1 MKKILFIVSCIAMTG
16 VMNVDAKKKTK
27 NAEPQPAPLELKSV
41 ADSISFAAGMAQ
53 TEGLLP
59 YLKSQL
65 NVDTAYMA
73 DFIQGLVDAKS
84 KCNDPRF
91 VAYQAGESISQM
103 VLGRMVPGINNE
115 MKSEGDTLNP
125 DLFYAGF
132 LAALKKDTTVYT
144 NTIATNKFRSKMQE
158 IQKAKEAK
166 AKAALELK
174 KKEGEA
180 WLAENAKKEGVITTP
195 SGLQYKVITE
205 GNGIKPLAEDEVT
218 VRYEGKLIDGTVFDS
233 SYKRKD
239 PDTKF
244 RCNQVI
250 KGWTEALTM
259 MPQGSKWELYI
270 PQDLAYGER
279 AQGSIPAYSVLIF
292 TVELVSVNRDEKPAE
307 AAPKAKKTPA
317 KKTAK
322 KK

>member
-1 MKKILFIVSCIAMTG
+1 MKKILLIVSCIALAG
-16 VMNVDAKKKTK
+16 VMSVDAKKKTK

-73 DFIQGLVDAKS
+73 DFIQGMIDAKTKS
-84 KCNDPRF
+84 NDPRF
-91 VAYQAGESISQM
+91 IAYQAGESISQM
-103 VLGRMVPGINNE
+103 VLGRMVPGINGE

-132 LAALKKDTTVYT
+132 LASLKKDTTVYSKAA
-144 NTIATNKFRSKMQE
+144 ATNVFRSKMQE
-158 IQKAKEAK
+158 IQKSKEAK
-166 AKAALELK
+166 AKAAMELK
-174 KKEGEA
+174 KKEGED

-205 GNGIKPLAEDEVT
+205 GTGIKPLAEDEVT

-279 AQGSIPAYSVLIF
+279 AQGSIPAYSPLIF

-307 AAPKAKKTPA
+307 AAPKAKKAPA